1 MNLLT
6 SLEQKNICGFPMLMM
21 IGQRGMA
28 NIVNE
33 TQHLFQGGITEEILS
48 TLEIRYLLLD
58 KDQDRKSV
66 CELP

>member
-1 MNLLT
+1 
-6 SLEQKNICGFPMLMM
+6 MLMM

-48 TLEIRYLLLD
+48 TLEIPYLLLD

-66 CELP
+66 CELPWLDGAV

>member
-1 MNLLT
+1 
-6 SLEQKNICGFPMLMM
+6 MLMM

-48 TLEIRYLLLD
+48 TLEIPYLLLD